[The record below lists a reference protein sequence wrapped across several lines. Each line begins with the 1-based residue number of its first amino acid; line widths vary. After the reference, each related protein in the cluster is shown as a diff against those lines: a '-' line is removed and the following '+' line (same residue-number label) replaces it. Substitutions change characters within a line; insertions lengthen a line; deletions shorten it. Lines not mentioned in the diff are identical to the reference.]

1 MQVTELEI
9 LRQLR
14 QQGYRVTAPRRAVVS
29 VLQSA
34 EAWLPP
40 DAVHARA
47 AEICPSIG
55 LVTVYRTLALLTELQ
70 LAQRVHWEGGC
81 HGYALGDVGHGHH
94 LVCQQCH
101 KVVAFAD
108 CDLSGLVKT
117 LESETGFRIEA
128 HVLELVGVCPS
139 CQG

>member
-1 MQVTELEI
+1 MQVTEQEI
-9 LRQLR
+9 LSRLSQK
-14 QQGYRVTAPRRAVVS
+14 GYRVTAPRRAVVS

-40 DAVHARA
+40 DAVHERA
-47 AEICPSIG
+47 SEIYPSIG

-81 HGYALGDVGHGHH
+81 HGYALGDKGHGHH
-94 LVCQQCH
+94 LLCQRCH
-101 KVVAFAD
+101 KVVPFPD
-108 CDLSGLVKT
+108 CDLDGLVKK
-117 LESETGFRIEA
+117 LEAETGFVVEG